1 MQCHSNLGQ
10 LEGVWHAISN
20 EEEEEKEEEERSC
33 ADEMRRAAAALLYM
47 YVGAHPSSYAALP
60 WKR

>member
-20 EEEEEKEEEERSC
+20 EEEEEEEEKERSC

-47 YVGAHPSSYAALP
+47 YVGAHPSSYAALQ

>member
-20 EEEEEKEEEERSC
+20 EEEEEEKERSC
-33 ADEMRRAAAALLYM
+33 ADEMRRAAAALYM
-47 YVGAHPSSYAALP
+47 YVGAHPSSYAALQ
-60 WKR
+60 WER